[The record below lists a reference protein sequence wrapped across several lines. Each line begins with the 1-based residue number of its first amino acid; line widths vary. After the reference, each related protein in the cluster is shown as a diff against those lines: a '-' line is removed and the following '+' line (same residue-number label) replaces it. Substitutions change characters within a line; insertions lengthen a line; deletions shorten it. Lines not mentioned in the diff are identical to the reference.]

1 MRILALVPGGISDQ
15 ILFFS
20 TIDGLKK
27 RFPQSQIDVVI
38 EPRAKEAY
46 RVCKSVRETVIFDF
60 KGRNSL
66 ADWGNLLG
74 VIRDREYDVAL
85 SFDDRWSTGLLLWLS
100 GIPTRLG
107 AASGPSE
114 LYLTTPIALEA
125 TKQGSAAKHYYSL
138 LKGLDI
144 QEPCMDPTV
153 SIPDKDLEWA
163 DRERQRLGLKA
174 GGYVM
179 VWGQGDETEASY
191 PADQWLTVLKD
202 FQKKQPDLPILLADR
217 LSSGWISK
225 LTQALPNLKVTSPS
239 NYGQSVALFAGAS
252 LALCCEGPEMYLSAA
267 SKTFTLA
274 LMSSFSDPKS
284 LLPQNDRV
292 IGIKSPSRLVADISP
307 SMILEK
313 VWGG

>member
-15 ILFFS
+15 ILFFP

-27 RFPQSQIDVVI
+27 RFPQSQIDVVV
-38 EPRAKEAY
+38 EPRAKVAY

-74 VIRDREYDVAL
+74 VIRDREYDIAL

-107 AASGPSE
+107 AAGGPSE
-114 LYLTTPIALEA
+114 LYLTQPIALE
-125 TKQGSAAKHYYSL
+125 TSKQSVGKRYYGL

-144 QEPCMDPTV
+144 QDSYRDPTV
-153 SIPDKDLEWA
+153 NIPDKDLAWA
-163 DRERQRLGLKA
+163 DGERQRLGVKA
-174 GGYVM
+174 GSYVM
-179 VWGQGDETEASY
+179 IWGQGDDQEASY
-191 PADQWLTVLKD
+191 PAEQWLTVLKD
-202 FQKKQPDLPILLADR
+202 FQKKQPDLPIILADPISGAWM
-217 LSSGWISK
+217 SSV
-225 LTQALPNLKVTSPS
+225 TQVLPNLKITQPT
-239 NYGQSVALFAGAS
+239 NLGQAVALFAGAS
-252 LALCCEGPEMYLSAA
+252 LALCCEGPEMHLAAA
-267 SKTFTLA
+267 SKTFTLV
-274 LMSSFSDPKS
+274 LLSSLSDPKQ

-292 IGIKSPSRLVADISP
+292 IAIKSPTRRVADISP

>member
-38 EPRAKEAY
+38 EPCAKEAY
-46 RVCKSVRETVIFDF
+46 RVCKSVRETVLFDF

-85 SFDDRWSTGLLLWLS
+85 CFDDRWSTGLLLWLS

-107 AASGPSE
+107 AAAGPSE
-114 LYLTTPIALEA
+114 LYLTTPIVLEGA
-125 TKQGSAAKHYYSL
+125 KQSIAKRYYGL
-138 LKGLDI
+138 LKGLNI
-144 QEPCMDPTV
+144 EEAFMDPTV

-163 DRERQRLGLKA
+163 DRERQRLGVKA

-179 VWGQGDETEASY
+179 IWGQGDETEASY
-191 PADQWLTVLKD
+191 PADQWLTVIKD

-217 LSSGWISK
+217 VSSGWIST
-225 LTQALPNLKVTSPS
+225 LTQALPNLKVTSPA
-239 NYGQSVALFAGAS
+239 NYGQSVALFAGSS
-252 LALCCEGPEMYLSAA
+252 LSLCCEGPEMHLSAA

-274 LMSSFSDPKS
+274 LISSFSDPKV

-292 IGIKSPSRLVADISP
+292 IGIKSPSRRVSDISP